1 MLVTF
6 APSDLCPPIARIKL
20 SGDTLLTV
28 LDIDPATQK
37 GLALLCHSLIAGHM
51 WPAFLYLV
59 IAFAVEL
66 LLICLCWYSVCDIS
80 QRNAMAESLRPK
92 SWMAF

>member
-1 MLVTF
+1 MCGTVAWLQGKTCRDDEQF
-6 APSDLCPPIARIKL
+6 DLAAWFPSLAYSWARVA
-20 SGDTLLTV
+20 S
-28 LDIDPATQK
+28 
-37 GLALLCHSLIAGHM
+37 
-51 WPAFLYLV
+51 FLYLV